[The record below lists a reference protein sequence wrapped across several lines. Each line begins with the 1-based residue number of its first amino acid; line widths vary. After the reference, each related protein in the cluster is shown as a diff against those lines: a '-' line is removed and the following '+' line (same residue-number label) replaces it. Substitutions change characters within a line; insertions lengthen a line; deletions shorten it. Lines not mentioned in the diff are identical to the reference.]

1 MEPATLATIFPQW
14 IQDLN
19 TGLSLIGFFVT
30 IYVLVE
36 VRRIKSAFLAR
47 ARLPDLIKELSK
59 AGSALNSHLGQWD
72 SQRNEARGQIKIAAT
87 LIKSTLTMV
96 PKPERTELERIQKK
110 LVDAAQQFSDQGH
123 SNVEA
128 AWDLYSDIQSCITS
142 LNQVTKNM
150 KWE

>member
-1 MEPATLATIFPQW
+1 MEPAAVVSIFPQW
-14 IQDLN
+14 VQDLN
-19 TGLSLIGFFVT
+19 TGFSLIGFFVT
-30 IYVLVE
+30 VYVLVE

-59 AGSALNSHLGQWD
+59 AGSILSSHLGQWD
-72 SQRNEARGQIKIAAT
+72 TKRNEARGQIKIAAT
-87 LIKSTLTMV
+87 LIKSTLVML
-96 PKPERTELERIQKK
+96 PKPEKGELERIQKK
-110 LVDAAQQFSDQGH
+110 LVDAAQHFSDEKYL
-123 SNVEA
+123 NVEV

>member
-19 TGLSLIGFFVT
+19 TGFSLIGFFVT

-72 SQRNEARGQIKIAAT
+72 SRRNEARGQIKIAAT
-87 LIKSTLTMV
+87 LIKSTLSML

-110 LVDAAQQFSDQGH
+110 LVDAGQHFSDQRH